1 MRAAR
6 LQAWLV
12 AAVCALLGAA
22 SMMKSAYIEHPRG
35 QKEHLLYFPNARA
48 LHAYTLGFDRA
59 VADLLW
65 MRTLAYFGGHY
76 QTDQDYRYLA
86 NMLDIIT
93 RLNPRHAPAYYM
105 AAAVLPW
112 MVGALEES
120 RALLSRAMVYFP
132 EDGRWAYYQGVNQF
146 LFAGNHQ
153 LARHYLMRA
162 VQRGYIN
169 PLSTALAARLQAEA
183 GTLESARA
191 FIRQLLGDRQD
202 SHMHAYL
209 VTELRDIETEIVLRR
224 VDRQLARLG
233 PPPYRQS
240 DLQRLE
246 GMGVILPKVLPDGGR
261 LEIGPDGFS
270 RSSLRKHRYTLHASR
285 RMQQLQRR

>member
-1 MRAAR
+1 MSAAR
-6 LQAWLV
+6 LQVWLV
-12 AAVCALLGAA
+12 VAVCGFLGAA
-22 SMMKSAYIEHPRG
+22 GMMKSAYIEHPHG
-35 QKEHLLYFPNARA
+35 QREHLFYFPNARA
-48 LHAYTLGFDRA
+48 LHAYALGFDRA

-65 MRTLAYFGGHY
+65 MRTLVYFGGHY

-120 RALLSRAMVYFP
+120 RVLLNRAMVYFP
-132 EDGRWAYYQGVNQF
+132 GDGRWAYYQGINQF
-146 LFAGNHQ
+146 LFAGNRR
-153 LARHYLMRA
+153 LARHYLLRA

-169 PLSTALAARLQAEA
+169 PLSTALAARLQAES
-183 GTLESARA
+183 GTLESARD
-191 FIRQLLGDRQD
+191 FVRQLLSDRQD
-202 SHMHAYL
+202 SHMRAYL
-209 VTELRDIETEIVLRR
+209 ETELRDIETEIVLRR
-224 VDRQLARLG
+224 VDRQLASLG

-240 DLQRLE
+240 DLRRLE
-246 GMGVILPKVLPDGGR
+246 GMGIMLPKVLPDGGR
-261 LEIGPDGFS
+261 VEIGPDGLS
-270 RSSLRKHRYTLHASR
+270 RSSLRQHRYTLHASR